1 MRVKVYNAPSC
12 TLWIGGNLEASL
24 KQRLVGAAVLVAL
37 GVIFIPMLLERG
49 DDDARLTVSMEIPPR
64 PGVTFEDRLKNPPPL
79 RQEPVQAIEEAI
91 EPVKQARQVE
101 SAVSE
106 SAEKPAATVS
116 QSPAKPATQQP
127 VATSPKAATPS
138 SQPAVKQVTK
148 PAQTTAGEQ
157 WIVQVGS
164 FSQEAN
170 AKGLRDKL
178 KKSGFDAFVE
188 TAKTPAGSVYRVR
201 IGPLTKREDAE
212 KLATR
217 VKAAGDYKPIVASYP

>member
-1 MRVKVYNAPSC
+1 M
-12 TLWIGGNLEASL
+12 EASL

-64 PGVTFEDRLKNPPPL
+64 PGVSFEDRLKNPPPL

-91 EPVKQARQVE
+91 EPVKQARQAE
-101 SAVSE
+101 SVVSKPAGP
-106 SAEKPAATVS
+106 AEKPAASAVE
-116 QSPAKPATQQP
+116 SPASPQT
-127 VATSPKAATPS
+127 ATSPKTTVK
-138 SQPAVKQVTK
+138 PAVKQVSK
-148 PAQTTAGEQ
+148 PALTSGGEQ

-164 FSQEAN
+164 FSQETN

-188 TAKTPAGSVYRVR
+188 TAKTPAGAVYRVR
-201 IGPLTKREDAE
+201 IGPLGTRDDAE
-212 KLATR
+212 KLAAR